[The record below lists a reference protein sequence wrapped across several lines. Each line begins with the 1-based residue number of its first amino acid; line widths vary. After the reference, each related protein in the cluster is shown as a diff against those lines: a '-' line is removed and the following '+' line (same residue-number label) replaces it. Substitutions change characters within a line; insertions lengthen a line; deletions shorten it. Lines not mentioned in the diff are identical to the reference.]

1 MLILL
6 ALVVETFQKEERYLC
21 YPNHVQW
28 WTVLYSE
35 SKSQELPKFLWTWID
50 RPAPPPPPIL
60 SSHCSILSHALFPKS
75 WWNCWFFFFRPDSF
89 FVELSDELLLIFSQ
103 QAFFLS
109 NCDWFHAGA
118 SKLSDC
124 RMFLKHPIT
133 RYEFRCENL
142 LGTMYVSGRILS
154 YGHGILFI
162 SVVSGKAIPWSL
174 FSKEGVALADVLLT
188 HWERHTYTK
197 AERTEEIIVCRRKM
211 EKEKV
216 NIKSSHAFSDKEH
229 EFWA

>member
-1 MLILL
+1 MLMLL
-6 ALVVETFQKEERYLC
+6 ALAVNISRKEERYHC
-21 YPNHVQW
+21 YRNHVQW

-50 RPAPPPPPIL
+50 RPALSLFL

-75 WWNCWFFFFRPDSF
+75 WWSCWFFFFGPDSF

-109 NCDWFHAGA
+109 SCDWFHAGA
-118 SKLSDC
+118 STLSGC

-142 LGTMYVSGRILS
+142 LGTLYVSEIILS
-154 YGHGILFI
+154 FHWMDMVFFLFQWYLAKI
-162 SVVSGKAIPWSL
+162 SLGL
-174 FSKEGVALADVLLT
+174 YF
-188 HWERHTYTK
+188 
-197 AERTEEIIVCRRKM
+197 
-211 EKEKV
+211 
-216 NIKSSHAFSDKEH
+216 
-229 EFWA
+229 